1 MYMYSYNLYVRV
13 SSQFLFIYIKFIQ
26 IPWVPVYSS
35 WVTLP
40 LLLELPLDS
49 KKVYMVNTRNKIWKV
64 SLNSV
69 NHATFLKR
77 VKIADEW
84 F

>member
-35 WVTLP
+35 CIVQVLIMIYLDHFKMIIP
-40 LLLELPLDS
+40 LSIRYHYPRLL
-49 KKVYMVNTRNKIWKV
+49 
-64 SLNSV
+64 
-69 NHATFLKR
+69 
-77 VKIADEW
+77 
-84 F
+84 